1 MSRKSSR
8 DIAFKLIYQYMFN
21 KEIDFNQA
29 IDSFELDRES
39 EDYKFVETLFQG
51 VVDNY
56 DALVETVSQNL
67 VSYKLDRVYKLDL
80 AVLVL
85 AVFEIKYL
93 NENPS
98 IAINEAV
105 ELAKKYSTEKSPSFV
120 NGVLAKIVK

>member
-29 IDSFELDRES
+29 IYSFELDREG
-39 EDYKFVETLFQG
+39 EDYKFVETLCLG

-56 DALVETVSQNL
+56 DALVEVVSQNL

-93 NENPS
+93 NETPG

>member
-29 IDSFELDRES
+29 IDSFELDREG

-56 DALVETVSQNL
+56 DALVEVVSQNL

-93 NENPS
+93 NETPG

>member
-39 EDYKFVETLFQG
+39 EDYKFVETLFPG